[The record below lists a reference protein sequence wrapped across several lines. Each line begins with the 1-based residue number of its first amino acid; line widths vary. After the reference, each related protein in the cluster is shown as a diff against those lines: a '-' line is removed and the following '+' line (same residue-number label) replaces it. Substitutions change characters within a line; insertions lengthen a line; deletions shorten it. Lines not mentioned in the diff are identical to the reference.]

1 MFGFIS
7 FSIKLLF
14 SCVLGAVLHYVL
26 SRKINY
32 ENMISTSLI
41 SLFSA
46 SLLGLSKQ
54 LAIGSSSL
62 LFSMGFTI
70 FSVLFVVIAISK
82 DLTFKDR
89 IVWIFSSVIG
99 IIIGSGYIIQA
110 SLLTCVVYVIINN
123 NDYIISFVNDKNKNN
138 TGVENISN

>member
-1 MFGFIS
+1 
-7 FSIKLLF
+7 
-14 SCVLGAVLHYVL
+14 
-26 SRKINY
+26 
-32 ENMISTSLI
+32 MISTSLI

-46 SLLGLSKQ
+46 SLLALSKQ

-99 IIIGSGYIIQA
+99 IIIGSGYIIKA

-138 TGVENISN
+138 TGVENI